1 MEKLVIT
8 AAIVGAEVTR
18 AEQPNLSLSAAEIA
32 EDAYQCYKAGAAMIH
47 LHVRDAAGN
56 ATQDKEVFTAAV
68 KLIRAKCPVLVQVST
83 GGAVGMSAEER
94 IQSIEAD
101 PDMATLST
109 GTCNFGTEVFE
120 NTQEMMELFAKKMTA
135 KNIKPELECF
145 DVGMIDNGVRLAKKG
160 FIKTPLHFDF
170 VLGVPGAAPGTP
182 EVLMFMKSHIPADAT
197 WTVAGVGR
205 SETPLV
211 TMGIILGGHVR
222 VGFED
227 NVFYGKGDLA
237 KSNAQ
242 LVERVVRL
250 AKELGREVATPEE
263 ARKILGLYK

>member
-18 AEQPNLSLSAAEIA
+18 DEQPNLSLTPAEIA

-47 LHVRDAAGN
+47 LHVRDAEGN
-56 ATQDKEVFTAAV
+56 PTQSKEIFAETI
-68 KLIRAKCPVLVQVST
+68 KLIREKCPVLVQVST
-83 GGAVGMSAEER
+83 GGAAWMTAEER

-109 GTCNFGTEVFE
+109 GTCNFGTDVFT
-120 NTQEMMELFAKKMTA
+120 NTQDMMEIFATKMTE

-160 FIKTPLHFDF
+160 FLKAPLHFDF

-182 EVLMFMKSHIPADAT
+182 EVLMFMKNHIPADAT
-197 WTVAGVGR
+197 WTVAGIGR
-205 SETPLV
+205 TETPLAA
-211 TMGIILGGHVR
+211 MGIVMGGHVR

-227 NVFYGKGDLA
+227 NVYYNKGEVA
-237 KSNAQ
+237 QSNAQ
-242 LVERVVRL
+242 LVERVARL